1 MSKIRTYTIGRDP
14 TASVVLPHDT
24 VSRVHAELIPV
35 AGGQVYVTDC
45 ASTSGTFIDEGGRW
59 QKITQT
65 FVNAGAKLRFGK
77 LEVGVDQLL
86 ADIAR
91 LSAGSGEGSS
101 AAAGNES
108 APTPEKSKPLDAS
121 QGVMRDPETGE
132 PIALDSDWF
141 GLG

>member
-24 VSRVHAELIPV
+24 VSRVHAELIPIT
-35 AGGQVYVTDC
+35 GGQIYVTDC
-45 ASTSGTFIDEGGRW
+45 ASTGGTFIDEDGRW

-65 FVNAGAKLRFGK
+65 FVNTGAKLRFGK
-77 LEVGVDQLL
+77 LEVGVEQLL

-91 LSAGSGEGSS
+91 LPATSGEGSG
-101 AAAGNES
+101 AAAGNAS
-108 APTPEKSKPLDAS
+108 PAIPEKSKPLDAS

-132 PIALDSDWF
+132 PIALDSD
-141 GLG
+141 

>member
-1 MSKIRTYTIGRDP
+1 MSKIRTYTIGRDS

-45 ASTSGTFIDEGGRW
+45 ASTGGTFIDEGGRW
-59 QKITQT
+59 QKITQA
-65 FVNAGAKLRFGK
+65 FVDAGGRVRFGE
-77 LEVGVDQLL
+77 LEVGVEQLL

-91 LSAGSGEGSS
+91 LSAPGGEGSGVTDS
-101 AAAGNES
+101 S
-108 APTPEKSKPLDAS
+108 APPSTPEKSKPLDAS

-132 PIALDSDWF
+132 PIALDSD
-141 GLG
+141 

>member
-1 MSKIRTYTIGRDP
+1 MSKIRCYTVGRDP

-35 AGGQVYVTDC
+35 TGGQVYVTDC
-45 ASTSGTFIDEGGRW
+45 ASTGGTFIDEGDRW
-59 QKITQT
+59 QKITQA
-65 FVNAGAKLRFGK
+65 FVEAGGRVRFGK
-77 LEVGVDQLL
+77 LEVSIDQLL

-91 LSAGSGEGSS
+91 LSAAGGEGSG
-101 AAAGNES
+101 AAAGNAS

-132 PIALDSDWF
+132 PIALDSD
-141 GLG
+141 